1 MKYIFARK
9 NKEILILCATILSV
23 SLLRLP
29 SILEPLENDSG
40 ATAYHARLIL
50 NGEPLYGTHHSG
62 HHMPGVYYTYW
73 VSFLLFGDQAAA
85 PKWLLIPWT
94 MVTAWIL
101 YQIGMSISSRL
112 AGLLA
117 GLFYSLLSAHIL
129 MAGMTAEAELFA
141 NLPITAAVA
150 LGLGLSQKPER
161 ERTWFWVGGFCAAA
175 VLYKVTFI
183 APVVVAGVLIFTMAL
198 WGGEWANQWR
208 PTLSR
213 LAWLAF
219 GFLVPLSIVGV
230 YFANQGL
237 LERFLFILP
246 LGFTYTRE
254 ISVEAGVELPLYI
267 MFPILVLAL
276 HNIVMLILASF
287 HSVRQGA
294 RLIKGDSKQRI
305 LSAGLLTWILL
316 SLAQAGLTPVGF
328 VHYVLLSTP
337 PVALLVA
344 LEIDTLKCMWFQL
357 APRGARVFFTAFAV
371 SAVLVNSALVNGA
384 VYRDYAAYIL
394 GWISYPE
401 YLVGHL
407 GTGTIHL
414 KMSQV
419 ADFVRSRTGPDDKIY
434 YWGNA
439 VQLYYLLDRRCA
451 SENIW
456 PYYAGVFEPVDDLF
470 GPQTPYMV
478 VERSAFFSPPS
489 LVDEYLADEYVLEST
504 IADHEIYRYSKK

>member
-1 MKYIFARK
+1 LK
-9 NKEILILCATILSV
+9 NIDKVPFLILLFIIF
-23 SLLRLP
+23 LRLP

-50 NGEPLYGTHHSG
+50 RGDPLYGTHHSG
-62 HHMPGVYYTYW
+62 HHIPGVYYSYV

-101 YQIGMSISSRL
+101 YQIGVSISGRL
-112 AGLLA
+112 AGFLA
-117 GLFYSLLSAHIL
+117 AIFYSVISSHIL

-161 ERTWFWVGGFCAAA
+161 VRAWFWVGGLCAAA
-175 VLYKVTFI
+175 VLYKVTFV
-183 APVVVAGVLIFTMAL
+183 APVGVGWVLIFTMAL
-198 WGGEWANQWR
+198 WGSDRDRRWHLA
-208 PTLSR
+208 LSR
-213 LAWLAF
+213 LTWLAL
-219 GFLVPLSIVGV
+219 GFFVPLSIVGA
-230 YFANQGL
+230 YFASQGL
-237 LERFLFILP
+237 LERFLMIFT

-254 ISVEAGVELPLYI
+254 ISAEAGVDLPLYI
-267 MFPILVLAL
+267 LFPILVLAL
-276 HNIVMLILASF
+276 HNIAALILASF
-287 HSVRQGA
+287 HAVRQGF
-294 RLIKGDSKQRI
+294 RLLKGDAKQRI
-305 LSAGLLTWILL
+305 LSAGLLAWILL

-337 PVALLVA
+337 PVGLMAA
-344 LEIDTLKCMWFQL
+344 LEIDTLKRMWFQP
-357 APRGARVFFTAFAV
+357 AQRSARVFFTV
-371 SAVLVNSALVNGA
+371 LVMSTVLVNSALVNGA
-384 VYRDYAAYIL
+384 VYRDYAAYAL
-394 GWISYPE
+394 GRITYDE
-401 YLVGHL
+401 YLVGHQ

-419 ADFVRSRTGPDDKIY
+419 ADYIRSRTDPEAKIY

-456 PYYAGVFEPVDDLF
+456 PYYAGAFESVEDLF

-478 VERSAFFSPPS
+478 VERSAFYDPPPW
-489 LVDEYLADEYVLEST
+489 VDEYLVDAYILETT
-504 IADHEIYRYSKK
+504 IDDHEIYHFIEK